1 MKIKLLF
8 LIAIV
13 FAACTNH
20 KAIIVEQIRAKQN
33 EAATAHM
40 SAEFAVSQSS
50 LHYKDPAQSEL
61 DFQEAHKQS
70 LIQVEAERA
79 IDSLNLELKKY

>member
-1 MKIKLLF
+1 MKAFILVALV
-8 LIAIV
+8 AS
-13 FAACTNH
+13 ACTNH
-20 KAIIVEQIRAKQN
+20 KAIIVDQIRAKEK

-40 SAEFAVSQSS
+40 CAEFAVSQSS

>member
-1 MKIKLLF
+1 MKPFLF
-8 LIAIV
+8 FVVA

-20 KAIIVEQIRAKQN
+20 KAIIVDQIRVKQK

-40 SAEFAVSQSS
+40 CAEFAVSQSS

-70 LIQVEAERA
+70 LIEVDANRA
-79 IDSLNLELKKY
+79 IDSLNLELKNY